1 MLDEKLKARYWDV
14 VRLTRASGRI
24 SPSVVARV
32 EEGWKRFD
40 DDVVEAA
47 LRTHIDR
54 YRGYKENYT
63 LGIMRNMQRQKQSE
77 IPIAPRKNRFNDFE
91 QREYDF
97 EELEKE
103 LLANQQ

>member
-14 VRLTRASGRI
+14 VKLTRTSGRI
-24 SPSVVARV
+24 SQPVITRV
-32 EEGWKRFD
+32 EESWKKFD

-47 LRTHIDR
+47 LKTHIDR

-63 LGIMRNMQRQKQSE
+63 VGIMRNMQKQKQSG
-77 IPIAPRKNRFNDFE
+77 IPITSQHKKTFANFQ

-103 LLANQQ
+103 LLAN